1 MWSLFY
7 VFRTISLS
15 KKIGYKMS
23 RKPKLMTLD
32 QYSTRTTE
40 KLRYCDTDRQGHIN
54 NAVYS
59 TLFESGRVDFL
70 YDSEQPFIQKKKQF
84 VVVKL
89 VINFIEEMHW
99 PGDVIIGSG
108 VSRVG
113 RSSFN
118 LLQGVFLGGKCM
130 ATSESVIVL
139 LDEKKRKSTPL
150 PKVTMDALMS
160 LIVVSA
166 T

>member
-1 MWSLFY
+1 
-7 VFRTISLS
+7 
-15 KKIGYKMS
+15 
-23 RKPKLMTLD
+23 MTLD
-32 QYSTRTTE
+32 QYPKRATE

-59 TLFESGRVDFL
+59 TLCESGRVEFL
-70 YDSEQPFIQKKKQF
+70 YDSTQPFIQIGTQF
-84 VVVKL
+84 VIVKL
-89 VINFIEEMHW
+89 GINFIEEMNW
-99 PGDVIIGSG
+99 PGEVIVGSG
-108 VSRVG
+108 VSSVG

-118 LLQGVFLGGKCM
+118 MLQGIFLSGNCM

-150 PKVTMDALMS
+150 SQATKDALISMI
-160 LIVVSA
+160 IVSQ